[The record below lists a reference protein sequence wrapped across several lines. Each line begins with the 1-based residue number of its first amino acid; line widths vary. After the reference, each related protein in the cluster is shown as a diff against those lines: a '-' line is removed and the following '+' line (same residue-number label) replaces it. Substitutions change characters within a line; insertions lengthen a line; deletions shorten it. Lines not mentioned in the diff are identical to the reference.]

1 MDGGGRFA
9 GSLGR
14 QAKSVLNWAG
24 QALRRKPEPVRI
36 RSESDSRFIAMM
48 EQRLPRN
55 LGNPHVIVN
64 VPDYTLSLYNDG
76 KVYWKTNISHY
87 RTMSTQRMS

>member
-14 QAKSVLNWAG
+14 RAKSVLSWAG

-36 RSESDSRFIAMM
+36 RSEDDSRFIAMM

-55 LGNPHVIVN
+55 FGTVA
-64 VPDYTLSLYNDG
+64 T
-76 KVYWKTNISHY
+76 
-87 RTMSTQRMS
+87 